1 MLKTFPKKHELLEH
15 GAFIF
20 INLERTMLYYKTEP
34 GYTDL
39 QFHIQELI
47 INILIFQFITISI
60 ISLLRKPLPRL
71 YEHQNKRTSE
81 IRPTHFKPLVDLK
94 TEP

>member
-1 MLKTFPKKHELLEH
+1 MLKTFPKKYELLEH

-34 GYTDL
+34 GFTDL

-47 INILIFQFITISI
+47 INILIFQFITKSI
-60 ISLLRKPLPRL
+60 FSLLGKPLLGL
-71 YEHQNKRTSE
+71 YEHQNKRISE
-81 IRPTHFKPLVDLK
+81 IRPTHFKHSVDLK